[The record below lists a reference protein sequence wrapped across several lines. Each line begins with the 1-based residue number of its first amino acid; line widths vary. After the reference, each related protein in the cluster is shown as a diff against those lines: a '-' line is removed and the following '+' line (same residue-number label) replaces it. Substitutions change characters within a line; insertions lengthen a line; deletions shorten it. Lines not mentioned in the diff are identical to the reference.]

1 MTYDGLNHLL
11 QATDSLAAGTRSSVD
26 AIDFDTNYDVPSLGL
41 DASRIRSITAD
52 KITSGTIS
60 GSVIY
65 AGSISANKITS
76 GTIGQFQIIVNDGTT
91 DRILIGY
98 GSGLF

>member
-1 MTYDGLNHLL
+1 MSYDGLNDLL
-11 QATDSLAAGTRSSVD
+11 QSSDSLAAGTREYIDSVK
-26 AIDFDTNYDVPSLGL
+26 FDSGYEVPSLGL